1 MSLDPKVSVIIPFY
15 NAQNTIEQTVNS
27 ITSQSYKNIEIILVN
42 DGSTDNSYKICQKLK
57 KEDDRIQIINKE
69 NGGVASARNIGIS
82 CAIGKYIIHADSD
95 DIVLPNAYFY
105 LVKKAESDKA
115 DIVVGSYFSGT
126 KDNYIEKIPDTEIMN
141 PKIFAQKILENK
153 THAGL
158 WNKLVL
164 KKLYENFNFM
174 DGVDYKEDLFFFV
187 TKLMECKYKISIIKE
202 PVYFYFNRGD
212 SITNKSYDKNVINN
226 FIIIKELE
234 NLNCRELDY
243 SIRVQKAYANIEF
256 ILNKKDSKY
265 NYKEFYPNI
274 RFLDL
279 NINVTYKALLFFE
292 KYYLGFFNNIYLKIK
307 EWRLQR

>member
-69 NGGVASARNIGIS
+69 NGGVASARNMGIS

-115 DIVVGSYFSGT
+115 DIVVGSYYSGT

-141 PKIFAQKILENK
+141 PKLFAQRILENK

-174 DGVDYKEDLFFFV
+174 EGVDYKEDLFFFV

-202 PVYFYFNRGD
+202 PVYFYLNRGD